1 MNFLKKIFGS
11 KTQKKLKK
19 ISPLIPVINDLEES
33 YSLLDDSELR
43 NLREKFIKRF
53 EEGEKLDDLLP
64 EAFAAVRESS
74 RKFEK
79 VRDKFEKA
87 RYIWRKPENVI
98 INRLKD

>member
-11 KTQKKLKK
+11 KTQKRLKK

-64 EAFAAVRESS
+64 EAFATVREVAK
-74 RKFEK
+74 RA
-79 VRDKFEKA
+79 VNLRT
-87 RYIWRKPENVI
+87 I
-98 INRLKD
+98 